1 MYKNGLLIK
10 LLFVGVLFSSCAD
23 DEAVYKIGDRF
34 VNEESK
40 IHFVDTL
47 TVNVSTVRIDSF
59 VVSGYNT
66 VLVGYNNDPLLGTSE
81 AKTYIEFIP
90 STSIPSLDDNAIFDS
105 LVIYLQQTEDYV
117 GDTIPLKTLAVHE
130 VMETIEPKDDNT
142 YIYNTDT
149 FSINSTPLATYS
161 FKHRPKALREEFVR
175 LPDKLGLKWF
185 SWLVNVNDTITDGT
199 IFKKQ
204 FPGLALLPVTKDL
217 SWSSSFFG
225 YNTDATALNNN
236 IQLRLYYRIRGQED
250 NTYFSFSSSE
260 AGRVFTNFK
269 IDYSGSILDGIENT
283 DVIDSKNSNNLM
295 AVQAGGGLGF
305 RIDIPLIDNLKEI
318 HPDISFLNARLIV
331 KPRKGTFDKASEL
344 PQLNVYWM
352 DSKNQIRGQLTN
364 FTSNPIVSALTADNE
379 FNENTYYSFDMI
391 SFILNKV
398 NQLNPDQSLF
408 FTLSNQDNATSF
420 KQVILEDQSFSESL
434 QLQLYYVVY

>member
-34 VNEESK
+34 VKEESK

-47 TVNVSTVRIDSF
+47 TVKVSTVRIDSF
-59 VVSGYNT
+59 ATAGYNT

-81 AKTYIEFIP
+81 AKTFIEFIP
-90 STSIPSLDDNAIFDS
+90 ATSLPTLDENAIFDS
-105 LVIYLQQTEDYV
+105 LVVYMRQTGEYL
-117 GDTIPLKTLAVHE
+117 GDTSQLKTLAIHE
-130 VMETIEPKDDNT
+130 VMETIEPKDDNLRL
-142 YIYNTDT
+142 YNTDT
-149 FSINSTPLATYS
+149 FLINSTPLSTHS
-161 FKHRPKALREEFVR
+161 FKQRPIALREDFVK
-175 LPDKLGLKWF
+175 LPDELGLKWF
-185 SWLVNVNDTITDGT
+185 SWLVNDNDTIKTGT
-199 IFKKQ
+199 LFKKQ

-225 YNTDATALNNN
+225 YSSTSTELGNVMQ
-236 IQLRLYYRIRGQED
+236 IRLYYRIRGQEE
-250 NTYFSFSSSE
+250 NNFFTFSPSE
-260 AGRVFTNFK
+260 AGKVFTNFK

-283 DVIDSKNSNNLM
+283 GVVASKNSNNLV

-305 RIDIPLIDNLKEI
+305 RIDIPLIDNLKDI
-318 HPDISFLNARLIV
+318 HPNLSILEARLIV

-364 FTSNPIVSALTADNE
+364 FTSSPIVSTLTADNE

-391 SFILNKV
+391 SFILNKM
-398 NQLNPDQSLF
+398 NQLNPDQTLF

-420 KQVILEDQSFSESL
+420 KKIILEDQSFSESL